1 VFFKILKIPFI
12 VLRDVWKLFIVYM
25 PGGFGVRLRY
35 MYYRNKFKKC
45 GKNLVIDVGVHIDG
59 AELISVG
66 DNVYIDKYCIIA
78 TGKKLTGKIRRK
90 PNNSFKGEEGEII
103 IGNDIHIAQ
112 FCILMG
118 YGGIKIENKCV
129 LSSGCKIY
137 SLTNTAYDIENKE
150 KIISIMP
157 YTEAPF
163 LLSPVVFENNTWL
176 GLNTVVMPSVNI
188 GQNSFCAINSI
199 VMNNFIENSYI
210 SGQPAKRVKDRF
222 KTKEV
227 E

>member
-1 VFFKILKIPFI
+1 MLLRILKIPFR
-12 VLRDVWKLFIVYM
+12 VLRDIGKMFIIYM

-35 MYYRNKFKKC
+35 MYYKNKFKKC

-59 AELISVG
+59 IKLISIG

-90 PNNSFKGEEGEII
+90 PNNSFQGEEGEII

-118 YGGIKIENKCV
+118 YGGIRIADNCV
-129 LSSGCKIY
+129 LSSGCKVY
-137 SLTNTAYDIENKE
+137 SLTNTAYELENSE
-150 KIISIMP
+150 KIITIMP
-157 YTEAPF
+157 YSQAPF
-163 LLSPVVFENNTWL
+163 LLSPVVFEINTWM
-176 GLNTVVMPSVNI
+176 GLNTIVMPSVCI
-188 GQNSFCAINSI
+188 GKNSFCTTNSL
-199 VMNNFIENSYI
+199 VMSSFIENSYI
-210 SGQPAKRVKDRF
+210 SGQPAKRVKERF

-227 E
+227 